1 VAVSYLDSHLRS
13 LHPIAPRGRVSR
25 RQRVQEP
32 STRHHQSLTSYG
44 IVSAIKDGLTVA
56 TVDSLLAEPSATTKG
71 HTLKRQWVRRHKL
84 TPIQLLSALQTALV
98 EEQPGLM
105 LSYFSLHERCF
116 QLLDTIRSEL
126 RDRFIKYVG
135 NPFIADQTTQMP
147 FLVLHIFTIAMK
159 SGEAAEAK
167 HVARDFRRE

>member
-1 VAVSYLDSHLRS
+1 
-13 LHPIAPRGRVSR
+13 
-25 RQRVQEP
+25 
-32 STRHHQSLTSYG
+32 
-44 IVSAIKDGLTVA
+44 
-56 TVDSLLAEPSATTKG
+56 
-71 HTLKRQWVRRHKL
+71 
-84 TPIQLLSALQTALV
+84 
-98 EEQPGLM
+98 M